1 MVYLLGKKILNNLL
15 ISQGLIKIY
24 GIGNNN
30 AEKICR
36 HFGFL
41 KKIRVKDLTQN
52 DWSNILKYIRKQKI
66 KIEKDLKKKLKFNIS
81 NLINIRN
88 YRGLRHFK
96 GLPVRGQRSH
106 SNSKTQK
113 KLYKGRSNQ
122 RNFSTNSLISG
133 FFNDS
138 NFSYSLNKRIS
149 IFKNWKFTKK
159 KWYTSFQKCLKK
171 YFKKQKFYNINIEK
185 LNKGGVN
192 IYKNNSNKINNLK
205 KKNLFYSKNP
215 KKTFTKILTLFK
227 TNQNSKNRTKEFL
240 IRKKINN
247 ISKNNSFLDVNFHL
261 YQFSEITLYINIKYS
276 NLFIFAYDESG
287 KLLCW
292 SSGGSL
298 KLKGKQQGSRY
309 AGKVVTDLILLK
321 LNELKVKYLRL
332 IIKGKGPARRAAIQ
346 NIRKKKT
353 FFLTQII
360 NTTPIAYNGCRLKK
374 IKR

>member
-52 DWSNILKYIRKQKI
+52 DWSNVLKYIRRQKI

-122 RNFSTNSLISG
+122 RNFSTNSLIYG
-133 FFNDS
+133 FFNS
-138 NFSYSLNKRIS
+138 SKFSYSLNKRIS

-159 KWYTSFQKCLKK
+159 KWYTSFQKCLKR
-171 YFKKQKFYNINIEK
+171 YFRKQKFYNNKINK
-185 LNKGGVN
+185 LIKKDLPPINNK
-192 IYKNNSNKINNLK
+192 SNKINTLK
-205 KKNLFYSKNP
+205 KKKFILFEKFKKNFY
-215 KKTFTKILTLFK
+215 K
-227 TNQNSKNRTKEFL
+227 
-240 IRKKINN
+240 
-247 ISKNNSFLDVNFHL
+247 
-261 YQFSEITLYINIKYS
+261 
-276 NLFIFAYDESG
+276 
-287 KLLCW
+287 
-292 SSGGSL
+292 
-298 KLKGKQQGSRY
+298 
-309 AGKVVTDLILLK
+309 
-321 LNELKVKYLRL
+321 
-332 IIKGKGPARRAAIQ
+332 
-346 NIRKKKT
+346 
-353 FFLTQII
+353 II
-360 NTTPIAYNGCRLKK
+360 NFI
-374 IKR
+374 

>member
-1 MVYLLGKKILNNLL
+1 M
-15 ISQGLIKIY
+15 
-24 GIGNNN
+24 
-30 AEKICR
+30 
-36 HFGFL
+36 
-41 KKIRVKDLTQN
+41 
-52 DWSNILKYIRKQKI
+52 
-66 KIEKDLKKKLKFNIS
+66 
-81 NLINIRN
+81 
-88 YRGLRHFK
+88 
-96 GLPVRGQRSH
+96 PVRGQRSH
-106 SNSKTQK
+106 SNSKTQR
-113 KLYKGRSNQ
+113 KLYKGRSSQ
-122 RNFSTNSLISG
+122 RKFSTNSLISG
-133 FFNDS
+133 FFNNS
-138 NFSYSLNKRIS
+138 SFSYSLNKRVS

-171 YFKKQKFYNINIEK
+171 YYKKQRFYNNNIKK
-185 LNKGGVN
+185 LNKEN
-192 IYKNNSNKINNLK
+192 YYLNSNLNK
-205 KKNLFYSKNP
+205 KKNLFYSKNQ
-215 KKTFTKILTLFK
+215 KKTFTKLLTLFK

-240 IRKKINN
+240 IRKKIND

-261 YQFSEITLYINIKYS
+261 YQFSEITLYINVKYS

-321 LNELKVKYLRL
+321 LNELKVKYLKL

-353 FFLTQII
+353 FFLTHII
-360 NTTPIAYNGCRLKK
+360 NATPISYNGCRLKK